1 MFLEKFPY
9 RVKFYTKG
17 RFGHTCG
24 VRVLRIDRPLAGG
37 FLSLTA
43 LQAEGCGGALRAQ
56 IIKEGGA
63 AGAAGCVE
71 GLRRFRSGGR
81 QPFGP
86 RVMVAPFGRRF
97 YKKEARPIV
106 ISTVAER
113 SGEIPSD
120 GTGGITLGDLSTQS
134 FIKTFSICP
143 IPTCISARDDD
154 VGERP
159 SRHFD
164 RSEAEW
170 RNLSPL

>member
-1 MFLEKFPY
+1 MDGP
-9 RVKFYTKG
+9 T
-17 RFGHTCG
+17 
-24 VRVLRIDRPLAGG
+24 AQG

-56 IIKEGGA
+56 IIKEGGRGWRRRLCRRVA
-63 AGAAGCVE
+63 SLS
-71 GLRRFRSGGR
+71 LRGR

-134 FIKTFSICP
+134 IIKAFSICP

-154 VGERP
+154 VGEHP
-159 SRHFD
+159 YRHFD

-170 RNLSPL
+170 RNLTPQWSRKRVRLTPRVV

>member
-113 SGEIPSD
+113 SGEISRLN
-120 GTGGITLGDLSTQS
+120 GQKRS
-134 FIKTFSICP
+134 
-143 IPTCISARDDD
+143 SAFAA
-154 VGERP
+154 GCLEGL
-159 SRHFD
+159 HCL
-164 RSEAEW
+164 RSGAGRQTRAPDESANASKASSH
-170 RNLSPL
+170 RGYNR